1 MLTPLLAAP
10 LTSSNSRE
18 SKSLRSFFEE
28 RAVSRQ
34 DGDFNEDLNALVE
47 ALKDCAL
54 DLYSCLLLPL
64 VRDPKDPFLLAAL
77 GTTIFSGNLI
87 AQTALRKSQPVVT
100 ISDPGRKQYLPILL
114 DDPVDE
120 AGSENGDISDEVS
133 ILISSRG
140 EAGAGELTF
149 SGDSW
154 TSRSEPTDISA
165 LGQEPPA
172 QSNQGLKQRRRSSA
186 GEKLKSN
193 EQKEQAKEGAHK
205 RKAGDGKQKSRG
217 KKNKS
222 KTDEEEQ
229 KRKKKKGKR
238 KFKITDY
245 MKRRGIVNT
254 DLKPNNHFKS
264 TNSLVSSV
272 ANSILSNSL
281 EKSKGKQ
288 RLQDTSPVEGAGEA
302 GRPLENAPECGIPR
316 LGSNNQ
322 QPWLGALFVV
332 PLDTQ
337 EKADKFIVPV
347 AIISAKTR
355 QDPDRPTII
364 VASGEMFGDKVFN
377 HWSSSVS
384 SQDLASLGLK
394 AEVRF
399 DFENSS
405 GPVALPV
412 KSITWQPGRKDFAA
426 IEVDSSILLD
436 SDRVIPVCLP
446 SSSDKHTHLS
456 QVGWDMKSSM
466 LKAENS
472 VGNKIDNLGSPMTR
486 TTEVEECE
494 EGETE
499 EDISIRTTLCF
510 VKAKSRSAGWGS
522 LLLSNT
528 DDSSKRVALV
538 GFTRREAPEL
548 SRQDRGTGS
557 RIFCHLQWL
566 AQLYGRTWPDSEFC
580 DA

>member
-77 GTTIFSGNLI
+77 GTTVFSGNLI

-140 EAGAGELTF
+140 EAAAGELTF

-186 GEKLKSN
+186 GEELKLD
-193 EQKEQAKEGAHK
+193 EQKEQAKDGTHN
-205 RKAGDGKQKSRG
+205 RKAGDGKQKSGHG

-229 KRKKKKGKR
+229 KKKKRKGKR

-245 MKRRGIVNT
+245 MKRRGLAKTN
-254 DLKPNNHFKS
+254 LKPNNHFNS

-272 ANSILSNSL
+272 ANSILGNSL

-288 RLQDTSPVEGAGEA
+288 LKDDSYVEGAVEP

-316 LGSNNQ
+316 PGSNNQ

-332 PLDTQ
+332 PLDSP

-347 AIISAKTR
+347 VIISARTR
-355 QDPDRPTII
+355 LDPDRPTII

-377 HWSSSVS
+377 TWSSSVS
-384 SQDLASLGLK
+384 SEDLASLGIR

-399 DFENSS
+399 DLENSS
-405 GPVALPV
+405 SPVVLPV
-412 KSITWQPGRKDFAA
+412 KSIIWQPGRKDFAA
-426 IEVDSSILLD
+426 IEVDPSILLD
-436 SDRVIPVCLP
+436 SDKVIPVCLP
-446 SSSDKHTHLS
+446 SSSEKHTNLS

-466 LKAENS
+466 LIAQHS
-472 VGNKIDNLGSPMTR
+472 FGNKIDNLGSPMTR
-486 TTEVEECE
+486 TTEIKECE
-494 EGETE
+494 EGEAE
-499 EDISIRTTLCF
+499 KDIGATLCF
-510 VKAKSRSAGWGS
+510 SQAKSRSVGWGS
-522 LLLSNT
+522 LLLSST
-528 DDSSKRVALV
+528 SKRVALV
-538 GFTRREAPEL
+538 GFTRRENSEL
-548 SRQDRGTGS
+548 SRQDRRSGS
-557 RIFCHLQWL
+557 SIFCLLQWL
-566 AQLYGRTWPDSEFC
+566 AQLYGRTWSDYGFC

>member
-1 MLTPLLAAP
+1 M
-10 LTSSNSRE
+10 
-18 SKSLRSFFEE
+18 
-28 RAVSRQ
+28 
-34 DGDFNEDLNALVE
+34 
-47 ALKDCAL
+47 
-54 DLYSCLLLPL
+54 
-64 VRDPKDPFLLAAL
+64 
-77 GTTIFSGNLI
+77 
-87 AQTALRKSQPVVT
+87 
-100 ISDPGRKQYLPILL
+100 
-114 DDPVDE
+114 
-120 AGSENGDISDEVS
+120 
-133 ILISSRG
+133 
-140 EAGAGELTF
+140 
-149 SGDSW
+149 
-154 TSRSEPTDISA
+154 
-165 LGQEPPA
+165 
-172 QSNQGLKQRRRSSA
+172 
-186 GEKLKSN
+186 SN
-193 EQKEQAKEGAHK
+193 EQKEQAKDGTHK
-205 RKAGDGKQKSRG
+205 RKAGDGKQKSGHG
-217 KKNKS
+217 KKKKS

-229 KRKKKKGKR
+229 KKKKRKGKR

-245 MKRRGIVNT
+245 MKRRGLARTN
-254 DLKPNNHFKS
+254 LKPNDHFNS

-302 GRPLENAPECGIPR
+302 GQPLENAPECGIPR
-316 LGSNNQ
+316 PGAINQ

-384 SQDLASLGLK
+384 SQDLASLGIK

-399 DFENSS
+399 DLENSS
-405 GPVALPV
+405 GPLALPV

-426 IEVDSSILLD
+426 IEVDPSILLD
-436 SDRVIPVCLP
+436 SDKVVPVCLP

-456 QVGWDMKSSM
+456 QVGWDMKPSM
-466 LKAENS
+466 LKAHHS

-494 EGETE
+494 EEGAE
-499 EDISIRTTLCF
+499 EDISNRTTLCF
-510 VKAKSRSAGWGS
+510 TQATSRSSGWGS
-522 LLLSNT
+522 LLLSNR
-528 DDSSKRVALV
+528 DYSSKRVALV
-538 GFTRREAPEL
+538 GFTRRENSEL
-548 SRQDRGTGS
+548 SRQDRGKGS

-580 DA
+580 GA

>member
-254 DLKPNNHFKS
+254 DLKPNNHFNS

-332 PLDTQ
+332 PLDSQ

-377 HWSSSVS
+377 NWSSSVS
-384 SQDLASLGLK
+384 SQDLASLGIK

-399 DFENSS
+399 DLENSS
-405 GPVALPV
+405 SPVALPV

-426 IEVDSSILLD
+426 IEVDPSILLD
-436 SDRVIPVCLP
+436 SDKVIPVCLP
-446 SSSDKHTHLS
+446 SSPEMHTHLS

-466 LKAENS
+466 LRVEHL
-472 VGNKIDNLGSPMTR
+472 VGSKVDNLGSPMTR
-486 TTEVEECE
+486 TTEVDQCE
-494 EGETE
+494 EGEAE
-499 EDISIRTTLCF
+499 EDFSIRTTLCF
-510 VKAKSRSAGWGS
+510 SKATSRSAGWGS

-528 DDSSKRVALV
+528 SKRVALV
-538 GFTRREAPEL
+538 GFTRRENSEAPEL